1 MIILLFF
8 FIILAII
15 LDYFIDKFWKKS
27 KKQHHETIILTDDIA
42 KQLINQAYNN
52 FNHYSNLYIAHIAI
66 FITLY
71 TIAIGY
77 YTDDFNVNIIQ
88 YGMSKHT
95 TYLPTHILSDDI
107 KFIYSNDDFRILT
120 TVIFM
125 AVSLYFY
132 LSMMQSFILLAN
144 NRELINLLEYKL
156 KLPYNYMSERGYYA
170 LSWSY
175 IKVYKIINIIILLFM
190 IGILMY
196 AFMNLYS
203 SLTERIIIFAIMI
216 KLFMILHSTTKTKY

>member
-1 MIILLFF
+1 M
-8 FIILAII
+8 
-15 LDYFIDKFWKKS
+15 DYFIDKFWKTS

-88 YGMSKHT
+88 YGMSQHT

-107 KFIYSNDDFRILT
+107 KFIYSNDDFRILI

-156 KLPYNYMSERGYYA
+156 NLPYNHMSERGYYA

-175 IKVYKIINIIILLFM
+175 IKVYKIINITILLFM